1 MPSKTPA
8 DKCCCNCFAS
18 QAHLEE
24 KLLRCARCK
33 VVFYCSR
40 VCQKKHFTI
49 HKHSCKTI
57 ANAYA
62 KLARE
67 EHNLVDLQASGEI
80 GQLRAGFE
88 YAECGEDSI
97 CAPVKEVRQ
106 DIGNMTFQLAYRS
119 CDTPRRGGA
128 MLEVALDN
136 FLELLRLKSPLVDVS
151 AEMSMGDLD
160 TSIPRPDRAL
170 LTRIVVLLVAL
181 DRDDDA
187 FNMISYFYR
196 AENDPTDILDV
207 VEGSTPGDWIY
218 SHPSGYSRFS
228 PIECIG
234 YGGTE
239 SRHYRN
245 ATVMVCLVL
254 IKMRVLVEHRS
265 DRRGLERFVRTSEGR
280 RLTKVHST
288 IEKYLL
294 WDDSSVLEFEEDL
307 RTLLNHIC
315 GVDLLLM
322 NHIRDTVPLS
332 PEVAGCLFEP
342 EASTEFWH
350 LLQDCFFLSPG
361 VNDIL
366 HDYVPDL
373 PFDLET

>member
-1 MPSKTPA
+1 MSSITPA
-8 DKCCCNCFAS
+8 EKCCCNCFSS
-18 QAHLEE
+18 QAPLEG

-40 VCQKKHFTI
+40 DCQKNHFPA

-62 KLARE
+62 ALRE
-67 EHNLVDLQASGEI
+67 EEVVAMADLNVNYDISG
-80 GQLRAGFE
+80 
-88 YAECGEDSI
+88 
-97 CAPVKEVRQ
+97 PVKQVML

-128 MLEVALDN
+128 MLQVSLGH
-136 FLELLRLKSPLVDVS
+136 FLKLLRLKSPILQYP
-151 AEMSMGDLD
+151 
-160 TSIPRPDRAL
+160 SIRRPDHAL
-170 LTRIVVLLVAL
+170 LTRIIVLFVAL
-181 DRDDDA
+181 NEDDDA
-187 FNMISYFYR
+187 FNMIDYFIR
-196 AENDPTDILDV
+196 AENDMTDFHDPMAF
-207 VEGSTPGDWIY
+207 EWAHFDPA
-218 SHPSGYSRFS
+218 GYTRFS
-228 PIECIG
+228 PIGCIG

-239 SRHYRN
+239 AQEAFEAVSGARHYRN
-245 ATVMVCLVL
+245 ATVMVCLIL

-265 DRRGLERFVRTSEGR
+265 DRRGLENFARTSEGI
-280 RLTKVHST
+280 RLTEVHST

-294 WDDSSVLEFEEDL
+294 RDDCIVSEFEEDL
-307 RTLLNHIC
+307 RTLLNHIRD
-315 GVDLLLM
+315 VDPLLM

-332 PEVAGCLFEP
+332 PEVAGCLFEAK
-342 EASTEFWH
+342 ASTDFWH

-366 HDYVPDL
+366 HEYVPDL